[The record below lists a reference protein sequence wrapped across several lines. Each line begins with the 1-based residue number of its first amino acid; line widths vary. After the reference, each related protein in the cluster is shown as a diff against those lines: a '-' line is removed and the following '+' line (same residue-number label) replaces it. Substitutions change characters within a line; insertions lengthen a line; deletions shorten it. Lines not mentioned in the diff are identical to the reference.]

1 MKAKRRKDLRAN
13 ELIQTAQEAWAAVRK
28 YGSYIAAAAIA
39 VVLVIGLGW
48 YWRHGKAQRLEQ
60 GWSRLAAARSGQ
72 KSQYEQMSPQE
83 RIERLRAIVAEYDDV
98 ALATAARQ
106 TLGDALMGEAI
117 GGAGMLDADR
127 QKEMLAQAEEIY
139 RRIVADS
146 GQQWVALGAAL
157 TGLAKIA
164 EQRGNL
170 DQARQWY
177 QAIIEDGKLAV
188 TPYHRVAET
197 GLASLADLAEPV
209 EFVAAKAS
217 TQPAASP
224 PVPSTMPVL
233 TVPSTR
239 QAGQD

>member
-1 MKAKRRKDLRAN
+1 MKAKRRKDLRTN
-13 ELIQTAQEAWAAVRK
+13 ELIQTVQETWAAVRK

-48 YWRHGKAQRLEQ
+48 YWRHGKAQQLEQ
-60 GWSRLAAARSGQ
+60 GWSQLAAARSGQ
-72 KSQYEQMSPQE
+72 AGVEE
-83 RIERLRAIVAEYDDV
+83 RIERLRAIVAEHGGGS
-98 ALATAARQ
+98 LAVAARQ
-106 TLGDALMGEAI
+106 TLGDMLMGEAI
-117 GGAGMLDADR
+117 GGAGMLDAGR
-127 QKEMLAQAEEIY
+127 QEELLAQAEEHY
-139 RRIVADS
+139 RQIVAEPAK
-146 GQQWVALGAAL
+146 QWVALGAAL
-157 TGLAKIA
+157 TGLAKMA
-164 EQRGNL
+164 EQRGDF

-209 EFVAAKAS
+209 EFVVAQAS
-217 TQPAASP
+217 TQPAASA
-224 PVPSTMPVL
+224 PVPLTVVPAL

>member
-13 ELIQTAQEAWAAVRK
+13 ELIQTVQEAWEAVRK

-48 YWRHGKAQRLEQ
+48 YWRHGKAQQLEQ
-60 GWSRLAAARSGQ
+60 GWSQLAAARSGPAGPD
-72 KSQYEQMSPQE
+72 EE
-83 RIERLRAIVAEYDDV
+83 RIERLRAMVAEYGDGSLGV
-98 ALATAARQ
+98 AARQ
-106 TLGDALMGEAI
+106 TLGDMLMGEAI
-117 GGAGMLDADR
+117 GGAGMLDAGR
-127 QKEMLAQAEEIY
+127 QEELLGQAEKLY
-139 RRIVADS
+139 LQIVADP

-157 TGLAKIA
+157 TGLAKMA
-164 EQRGNL
+164 EQRGDL

-224 PVPSTMPVL
+224 PAPSTMPAL

>member
-13 ELIQTAQEAWAAVRK
+13 ELIQTVQEAWVAVRK

-48 YWRHGKAQRLEQ
+48 YWRHGKAQHLEQ
-60 GWSRLAAARSGQ
+60 GWSQLAAARSGQ
-72 KSQYEQMSPQE
+72 AGVEE
-83 RIERLRAIVAEYDDV
+83 RIERLRAIVTEHGDGS
-98 ALATAARQ
+98 LAVVARQ
-106 TLGDALMGEAI
+106 TLGDMLMGEAI
-117 GGAGMLDADR
+117 GGAGMLDAGR
-127 QKEMLAQAEEIY
+127 QEELLAQAEELY
-139 RRIVADS
+139 LQIVADP

-157 TGLAKIA
+157 TGLAKMA
-164 EQRGNL
+164 EQRGDL

-209 EFVAAKAS
+209 EFVATKAS
-217 TQPAASP
+217 TQPVGSA
-224 PVPSTMPVL
+224 PVPSTVPSL

>member
-13 ELIQTAQEAWAAVRK
+13 ELIQTVQEAWAAVRK

-48 YWRHGKAQRLEQ
+48 YWRHGKAQQLEQ
-60 GWSRLAAARSGQ
+60 GWSQLAAARSGPTGP
-72 KSQYEQMSPQE
+72 EE
-83 RIERLRAIVAEYDDV
+83 RIERLRAMVAEYEDGS
-98 ALATAARQ
+98 LAVAARQ
-106 TLGDALMGEAI
+106 TLGDMLMGEAI
-117 GGAGMLDADR
+117 GGAGMLDAGR
-127 QKEMLAQAEEIY
+127 QEELLGQAEKLY
-139 RRIVADS
+139 LQIVANP

-157 TGLAKIA
+157 TGLAKMA
-164 EQRGNL
+164 EQRGDL

-197 GLASLADLAEPV
+197 GLAYLADLAEPV

-224 PVPSTMPVL
+224 PVPSTMPAL